1 MSMDAVRYLK
11 EKERRCDSFDDHCA
25 GCEIK
30 SAKNGMTCGAYIKKY
45 PEQAVAIVEK
55 WSAEHPKETRLARLL
70 KNYPNTPLLNKDGI
84 PVYVCAA
91 HLGLMDIDDCDND
104 CIICWNTPLEEE

>member
-11 EKERRCDSFDDHCA
+11 ERERRCDSFDDHCT

-45 PEQAVAIVEK
+45 PEKAVAIVEE
-55 WSAEHPKETRLARLL
+55 WSAEHPEETRLTRLL
-70 KNYPNTPLLNKDGI
+70 KNYPNTPLNSDGI
-84 PVYVCAA
+84 PDRTCTA
-91 HLGLMDIDDCDND
+91 HLGLMDIDNCIHDCVG
-104 CIICWNTPLEEE
+104 CWNSPIEEE